1 MGRGGRPAFP
11 AATPLPHQGLEKG
24 SGEQPARKTIGYSYP
39 VRGAEDR
46 SAPLSLRSQVSPAA
60 ACLGTWGTQ
69 LFRKKCSGDPP
80 QKAPMEGDGDPT
92 ARAPLPT
99 LQVQATG
106 DQCPFSPSQN
116 PPPTSVS
123 QAQPPLASLAAAA
136 HPPAGHRVPSTE
148 DLKRPRGHGQSL
160 AGTRDTDVPSAACPE
175 RVHLANR
182 GFRG

>member
-11 AATPLPHQGLEKG
+11 AATPLPHRGLEKG

-80 QKAPMEGDGDPT
+80 QKASMEGDGDPT

-106 DQCPFSPSQN
+106 DQCPFSPSQS
-116 PPPTSVS
+116 PPQLRSPRLRRRW
-123 QAQPPLASLAAAA
+123 PPSRPPRT
-136 HPPAGHRVPSTE
+136 HPP
-148 DLKRPRGHGQSL
+148 
-160 AGTRDTDVPSAACPE
+160 DTVFPAQ
-175 RVHLANR
+175 RI
-182 GFRG
+182 